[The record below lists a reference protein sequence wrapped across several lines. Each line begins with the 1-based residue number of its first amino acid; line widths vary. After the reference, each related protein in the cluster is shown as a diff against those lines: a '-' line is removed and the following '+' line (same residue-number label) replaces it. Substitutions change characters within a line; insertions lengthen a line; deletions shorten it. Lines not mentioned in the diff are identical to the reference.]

1 MPIFSVIVY
10 SVVAS
15 LDSKICKQ
23 LFYMA
28 WKDQIKLIFFN
39 EKPKLKIIS
48 VGNLGFVI
56 LSYLKFPSLTVCW
69 LRHGAGR
76 EGSSVRGFFQLSLS
90 SAWGSHDYPKP
101 TLIRVQNP
109 TLIRLQN
116 PTLIRVQNPTLIRVQ
131 NPTLIRI
138 QNLTLIRVRN
148 PTLIRDWTQPS
159 SEYETQPWSG
169 YRTQPWSEYRTQ
181 PRLNYRTNP
190 WSEYWSQPWS

>member
-90 SAWGSHDYPKP
+90 SAWGSHDYPNP

-116 PTLIRVQNPTLIRVQ
+116 PTLIRD
-131 NPTLIRI
+131 RI
-138 QNLTLIRVRN
+138 QL
-148 PTLIRDWTQPS
+148 W
-159 SEYETQPWSG
+159 SEYETQPWSE
-169 YRTQPWSEYRTQ
+169 TEPNSHQSTKP
-181 PRLNYRTNP
+181 NP
-190 WSEYWSQPWS
+190 DQGTEPNPDQSTEPNPD